1 MESFPYA
8 FRWKKKFIEQILNY
22 KFMNITFIKEP
33 IKAITFTIKVLV
45 VPVVIVF
52 VLFCICGAIG
62 MYHRE
67 HRPVSEI
74 VDPNLH
80 GVFLTENGNWFYE

>member
-1 MESFPYA
+1 VEV
-8 FRWKKKFIEQILNY
+8 EQILNY
-22 KFMNITFIKEP
+22 KFMSIAFIKES

-45 VPVVIVF
+45 APVVVVF
-52 VLFCICGAIG
+52 ALFCACGIIG

-80 GVFLTENGNWFYE
+80 GVLFTENGNWVYE